1 MEVCISPRKSLVI
14 LLLTIF
20 ALTAASLT
28 LNLLRIYTG
37 RETIFNL
44 IRLLDLDGEGNL
56 PAIFSVLMLIS
67 SSALLSFIALDHK
80 RSGKAYLHWLWLA
93 VVFCCLAFDEGGGI
107 HEITSEW
114 VRPLIRPSGALTH
127 VWVVPYGLLFIIIAA
142 TYFRFWL
149 GLKKETRVLM
159 ALSGAVYVCG
169 AIGWEMV
176 GAVNYVRYGDNRG
189 LGYTLMYTAEEFME
203 MAGVA
208 IFLYAL
214 LRYIQHNS
222 ITVTLCCHP
231 ESARK
236 RDALS
241 DKG

>member
-1 MEVCISPRKSLVI
+1 MELCISPRRSLTV

-28 LNLLRIYTG
+28 LNLIRIYTG
-37 RETIFNL
+37 HETIFNL

-56 PAIFSVLMLIS
+56 PAIFSVLILIS
-67 SSALLSFIALDHK
+67 ASVLLSFIALDHK

-114 VRPLIRPSGALTH
+114 VRPLINPSGALTH
-127 VWVVPYGLLFIIIAA
+127 AWVVPYGILFIIIAT

-149 GLKKETRVLM
+149 RLKKETRVLM
-159 ALSGAVYVCG
+159 AISAAVYVFG
-169 AIGWEMV
+169 AMGWEMV
-176 GAVNYVRYGDNRG
+176 EAVSYSTRGDTRD

-203 MAGVA
+203 MVGIA

-222 ITVTLCCHP
+222 ISVTLCCRP
-231 ESARK
+231 EIFRK
-236 RDALS
+236 PDVLS
-241 DKG
+241 GK